1 MKNKSL
7 IVFHLMKILVMSLIF
22 SGAVIFEN
30 AQGERFHIILT
41 VFVVYL
47 LIGII
52 RNSLFKD
59 KKLYKYTF
67 LIDIAL
73 IYFLEH
79 QSRYLI
85 SYFYHSFYIAIII
98 EAAFML
104 KRKESLYV
112 GVLTVIVSLVK
123 YFMLLYYKYSIGNL
137 SQIVFF
143 IIMNV
148 LILGVISFAK
158 YYKEEKEK
166 KDELYTELLKTHT
179 KLKEYSNRVKGL
191 VAIEE
196 RNKIARDIHDTLGH
210 SMTGVIMQIEMAD
223 HMIGK
228 DDDSASEL
236 LSNAKY
242 SAREGLQKIR
252 EIVETLEP
260 NKNISKGIESIK
272 VLINK
277 FKEVTRVDI
286 SLKIKGR
293 VVRTSETV
301 NTVLYRVIQE
311 SLTNSIRHGHAN
323 KIEVN
328 IKYLEHNIDFIIK
341 DNGNGAD
348 KIYKGFGLKGIV
360 NRIESI
366 GGKVYFKSEDG
377 FIVEGRLP
385 VEVAKS

>member
-1 MKNKSL
+1 MKKKSL
-7 IVFHLMKILVMSLIF
+7 IVFYLIKIILLSLIF

-30 AQGERFHIILT
+30 AQGKRFHIILT
-41 VFVVYL
+41 VFAVYL

-67 LIDIAL
+67 LIDIVL

-104 KRKESLYV
+104 KRKESLSV
-112 GVLTVIVSLVK
+112 GILTVIVSLVK

-179 KLKEYSNRVKGL
+179 KLKEYSNRVKEL

-228 DDDSASEL
+228 DDDSVSKL
-236 LSNAKY
+236 LSNAKC

-272 VLINK
+272 VLINR
-277 FKEVTRVDI
+277 FKEITRVDI

-323 KIEVN
+323 RININ
-328 IKYLEHNIDFIIK
+328 IKYLEHNINFIIQ

-348 KIYKGFGLKGIV
+348 KIHKGFGLKGII

-366 GGKVYFKSEDG
+366 GGKVCFKSEDG
-377 FIVEGRLP
+377 FVVEGKLP
-385 VEVAKS
+385 LEVQK